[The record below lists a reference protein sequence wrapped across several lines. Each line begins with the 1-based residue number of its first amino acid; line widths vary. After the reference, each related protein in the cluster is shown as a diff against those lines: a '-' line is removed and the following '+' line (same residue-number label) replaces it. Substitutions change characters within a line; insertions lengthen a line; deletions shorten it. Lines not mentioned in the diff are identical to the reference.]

1 MDCEKYTKYV
11 SLCMALKWPQNTVLR
26 AYYYLENM
34 SNKYPF

>member
-1 MDCEKYTKYV
+1 MDDNSIKYLT
-11 SLCMALKWPQNTVLR
+11 LWMAPERPPNTVLR